1 MAKCTKCGAE
11 LMEGSKFCVGC
22 GLPVNEME
30 NYVPAQDPTP
40 AEETAKSFDAEAA
53 AEKAKEAAEKAK
65 IAAGAAAKKLKK
77 LPADT
82 LALAVGTLLIIVG
95 LIQLMGGDS
104 TISSTSFGGDFYTY
118 TYRGIVA
125 IAELLSHLNK
135 SVSWLIIGLGASI
148 DLRVLS
154 KRGK

>member
-1 MAKCTKCGAE
+1 MAYCVKCGAE
-11 LMEGSKFCVGC
+11 LTEGAKFCTVC
-22 GLPVNEME
+22 GLPVSEME
-30 NYVPAQDPTP
+30 NYVPTETAPA
-40 AEETAKSFDAEAA
+40 AEEKGFDTEAA

-65 IAAGAAAKKLKK
+65 VAAGAAAKKLKK
-77 LPADT
+77 LNADS
-82 LALAVGTLLIIVG
+82 LSLIVGTLLILVG

-125 IAELLSHLNK
+125 ISELLSHLNK